1 MTLLFLFVG
10 LALGVSFLCSL
21 LEAALLSVRAAGL
34 AERKAHGS
42 RGAALLLE
50 IKQTR
55 IDDAITSILVLNT
68 VANTLGATMAGAQA
82 ARVFGSSWVGVF
94 SGCLTLGILVI
105 SEVIPKTLGAVYATA
120 LAPAV
125 GRTLEA
131 LTRVMTPALFVSG
144 FLTRLLTRGR
154 RVGMSRGELAAVI
167 AMASHEGTIGGQ
179 ESTIFR
185 NLLAYDSIRV
195 QDVMTPRTVTHMMP
209 ADATVG
215 DLLADAEAET
225 FSRIPL
231 YGTSRDDVSGY
242 VLQRQVLRAAA
253 LGAAPDTPLSRFQ
266 RQTAFVP
273 EMVSVSTALRKFVER
288 REPIAMV
295 TDEYGG
301 ISGLVTL
308 EDVTETILGVEIM
321 DESDR
326 VADLRQFAT
335 QLRDQRLARLR
346 QVKEETGG

>member
-1 MTLLFLFVG
+1 MTLLLLYVG

-21 LEAALLSVRAAGL
+21 LEAALLSVRSARL
-34 AERKAHGS
+34 AERKGHGS

-55 IDDAITSILVLNT
+55 IDDAITSILALNT
-68 VANTLGATMAGAQA
+68 VANTLGATLAGAQA
-82 ARVFGSSWVGVF
+82 ARVFGSTWVGLF
-94 SGCLTLGILVI
+94 SGVLTLAILVV
-105 SEVIPKTLGAVYATA
+105 SEVIPKTLGAVYAPA

-125 GRTLEA
+125 GHTLEFLTRAMTPVLFVSRA
-131 LTRVMTPALFVSG
+131 LTRV
-144 FLTRLLTRGR
+144 LTRGR

-167 AMASHEGTIGGQ
+167 AMASREGTISGQ
-179 ESTIFR
+179 DSTIFR

-195 QDVMTPRTVTHMMP
+195 QDVMTPRTVTYMLP
-209 ADATVG
+209 AAATLG
-215 DLLADAEAET
+215 DLLAQTEAET

-231 YGTSRDDVSGY
+231 YGTSRDDVNGY
-242 VLQRQVLRAAA
+242 ILQRQVLRAAA
-253 LGAAPDTPLSRFQ
+253 LGAAPDTPLAHFQ

-326 VADLRQFAT
+326 VADLRQVAV

-346 QVKEETGG
+346 QQKEEAGG